1 MPNMKVVNMQGK
13 EVGTVELNDA
23 VYAAEISAPAIH
35 SAVVAYLAN
44 QRHGTQSTLTR
55 SEVSGGGAKPYRQK
69 GTGRA
74 RQGSTRAPQF
84 THGGIA
90 FGPKLRSF
98 NQTLNKKTRRLAIRS
113 ALSDKV
119 AGENMIVVDEIKSEG
134 FKTKVMAE
142 MLKALGAGKKAIV
155 VLDLSEKN
163 FETTKSFANI
173 AGVKTAYTNTINT
186 YDLVNA
192 DTLIATKKAAET
204 IGEVYA

>member
-1 MPNMKVVNMQGK
+1 MPNVKVVDMQGK

-23 VYAAEISAPAIH
+23 VFAQEVHASAVH

-44 QRHGTQSTLTR
+44 QRHGNQSTLTR

-74 RQGSTRAPQF
+74 RQGSTRSPQF

-90 FGPKLRSF
+90 FGPKPRDFSI
-98 NQTLNKKTRRLAIRS
+98 TMNKKTRRIAIRS

-119 AGENMIVVDEIKSEG
+119 NGENLVVVNEIKTDA
-134 FKTKVMAE
+134 FKTKVMVD
-142 MLKALGAGKKAIV
+142 MLKAVGAGKKPLV
-155 VLDLSEKN
+155 VFDLSEK
-163 FETTKSFANI
+163 EAAVQKSFANI
-173 AGVKTAYTNTINT
+173 AGCKTAYTNTINT

-192 DTLIATKKAAET
+192 DTLVLTEAAAKT